1 MRGQVTALYLF
12 MFTFFGALGPAVI
25 GGVST
30 FVVGDEEQIWKAI
43 LITACVF
50 LPTATFFMWR
60 GIKPYREEVERLE
73 ALGR

>member
-12 MFTFFGALGPAVI
+12 MFTFFGAMGPGVI
-25 GGVST
+25 GFVST

-43 LITACVF
+43 LITAVVF
-50 LPTATFFMWR
+50 LPTATYFMWR

>member
-1 MRGQVTALYLF
+1 M
-12 MFTFFGALGPAVI
+12 I